1 MTHRQSLL
9 NSFRCAIRGIAIAI
23 RGQRNIKIQIAIGC
37 VVVMTGVFF
46 QVNMQEWITLLL
58 CIGAV
63 LTSEVLNCGIEYTVD
78 LASPEQHPL
87 ARNAKDAAAGAVMMA
102 AIVSAIV
109 GLMIFIPKFSDWVSR

>member
-1 MTHRQSLL
+1 MSCPRL
-9 NSFRCAIRGIAIAI
+9 IAI
-23 RGQRNIKIQIAIGC
+23 RGQRNIKIQIAIG
-37 VVVMTGVFF
+37 VIVVMTGVFF
-46 QVNMQEWITLLL
+46 QVSVQEWITLLL

-87 ARNAKDAAAGAVMMA
+87 ARNAKDAAAGAVLMA

-109 GLMIFIPKFSDWVSR
+109 GLMIFIPKLLDLVSR